1 MKSLNKLKWLLKK
14 VKVTTDNTK
23 NNLTLKIFMEI
34 ICCKHQ
40 LMSYLVLYAILWL
53 QKREHYN
60 FVMQTLGEVSLCQRK
75 KRMKELKKEALL
87 SEF

>member
-23 NNLTLKIFMEI
+23 NYLTLKIFMEI

-40 LMSYLVLYAILWL
+40 FMSYLVLYAILWL
-53 QKREHYN
+53 QKRERYN
-60 FVMQTLGEVSLCQRK
+60 FVMQTLGEVSLFQRK